1 MVVALVLPSFVV
13 LEQRLSIYIYYKKLY
28 DDKICLALVKEGA
41 RAATPLQLTRVFVV
55 ITRWTRNLFIIF
67 ATFGIHYTIYFV
79 NGFIVLWLM
88 IINRSVDFSQKTT
101 LQ

>member
-13 LEQRLSIYIYYKKLY
+13 LEQRLPIYIYYKKLY

-55 ITRWTRNLFIIF
+55 ITRWTKNLFIIF